1 MAKAPAA
8 QIYWKAY
15 KRGVHVEDINRLLVH
30 CFDVREVNKIP
41 SSRYSKTQKMAV
53 IDSSVDINFESMFKD
68 SSLVDFTKG
77 LSPEEKRDREIR
89 KGIRFGEVFKGSPAA
104 YNFNTSSSV
113 KTATKGKK
121 PSVAPKEV
129 PDGESLA
136 KSVFSLDAKTT
147 VAQDS

>member
-15 KRGVHVEDINRLLVH
+15 KRGVYVEDINRLLVH

-53 IDSSVDINFESMFKD
+53 IDSSVEINFESMFKD

-77 LSPEEKRDREIR
+77 LSLEEKRDRKMCR
-89 KGIRFGEVFKGSPAA
+89 
-104 YNFNTSSSV
+104 T
-113 KTATKGKK
+113 
-121 PSVAPKEV
+121 
-129 PDGESLA
+129 
-136 KSVFSLDAKTT
+136 
-147 VAQDS
+147 